1 MFYLVRHGEPD
12 GRERNTGIFQGFG
25 VHLAPLTER
34 GTAQIKETAKD
45 PRLLGT
51 GLILCSPY
59 TRAVQTAAI
68 LSRELGADIVV
79 ETELHEWLANRN
91 YLYEE
96 DEAAARA
103 CAEYREGHGLHTSDS
118 QLWEE
123 AADVRKRVLRVL
135 EAYAAYPKVVV
146 ACHGMAIQAVTG
158 GPHPRWGEIVEYSL
172 SLEEKGRGESPA

>member
-1 MFYLVRHGEPD
+1 MFYFVRHGEPD
-12 GRERNTGIFQGFG
+12 DRERNTGIFQGFG

-59 TRAVQTAAI
+59 TRAVQTAVI

-103 CAEYREGHGLHTSDS
+103 RSIGRAMDS
-118 QLWEE
+118 T
-123 AADVRKRVLRVL
+123 RRIRSFGRRRRMSGSGRF
-135 EAYAAYPKVVV
+135 
-146 ACHGMAIQAVTG
+146 ACWRPT
-158 GPHPRWGEIVEYSL
+158 PPTPRSWW
-172 SLEEKGRGESPA
+172 PAMEWQSRP